1 MKILILDDQPGLA
14 ETLSASLRM
23 SGHSATAY
31 THPQEA
37 LEAIHEYDVLIT
49 DYHMPEMTGLEV
61 ARQAHAQGWRGSL
74 LLMSG
79 HAAAIGEAVEHP
91 LLRMIL
97 QKPISSQT
105 LAQAL
110 DNLEIRKK
118 ETADPSIIEG
128 AEDLPI

>member
-14 ETLSASLRM
+14 ETLAVSLCL
-23 SGHSATAY
+23 SGHSATAF
-31 THPQEA
+31 THPHEA
-37 LEAIHEYDVLIT
+37 LEALRDYDVLIA

-79 HAAAIGEAVEHP
+79 HSTAIGEPVEHP

-97 QKPISSQT
+97 QKPFSSQ
-105 LAQAL
+105 AVVQAL
-110 DNLEIRKK
+110 EDSEITKR
-118 ETADPSIIEG
+118 A
-128 AEDLPI
+128 A